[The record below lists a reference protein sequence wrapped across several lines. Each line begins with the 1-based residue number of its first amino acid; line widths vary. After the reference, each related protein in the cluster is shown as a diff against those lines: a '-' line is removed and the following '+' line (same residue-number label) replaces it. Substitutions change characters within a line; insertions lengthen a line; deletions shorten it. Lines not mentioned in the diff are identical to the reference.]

1 MNTIPSK
8 KCHLYFQKYLLR
20 DESGVMYVDRL
31 IYFECKDTAVFYAN
45 QPYGLL

>member
-1 MNTIPSK
+1 
-8 KCHLYFQKYLLR
+8 
-20 DESGVMYVDRL
+20 MYVDRL